1 MKTVPETAARL
12 TLQSSSILVFKEGG
26 FCPPLFLQ
34 HTECRNT
41 ECRMEV
47 PGVGGIKQ
55 QEFANS
61 RNPAV
66 LPRKTTIRKSKDSVL
81 HIARELPHTEGI
93 GHAAAGPTLD
103 FDTKRD
109 SRQALRDNE

>member
-1 MKTVPETAARL
+1 MKMVPETTARL
-12 TLQSSSILVFKEGG
+12 TRQSSSILVFKEGG

-34 HTECRNT
+34 HTDWASDRQT
-41 ECRMEV
+41 FALLAF
-47 PGVGGIKQ
+47 KQ
-55 QEFANS
+55 PEFANS

-66 LPRKTTIRKSKDSVL
+66 LQRKTTIRKSKDSVL

-109 SRQALRDNE
+109 SRQVPRDNE

>member
-1 MKTVPETAARL
+1 M
-12 TLQSSSILVFKEGG
+12 LQ
-26 FCPPLFLQ
+26 
-34 HTECRNT
+34 
-41 ECRMEV
+41 
-47 PGVGGIKQ
+47 
-55 QEFANS
+55 
-61 RNPAV
+61 
-66 LPRKTTIRKSKDSVL
+66 RKTAIRKSKDSVL